1 MKKYLFPVGM
11 FLIYFVI
18 VFACEFLG
26 FLSPLLWVYFGV
38 LAALL
43 AAAPVMAAASK
54 SDKIGTIALFPI
66 IYLLIML
73 LLGEVSQPIVFIC
86 VILVSILAEVVR
98 KLVGSK
104 KQLSLRLGYAV
115 AALAPG
121 MYLLPLWTKTDWYYE
136 GAVEEMGSQAYA
148 DSLMKFATPLGLIA
162 LIVLCFAVGYLGAL
176 IAERLFKNKVR
187 IAL

>member
-18 VFACEFLG
+18 VFACEVLG

-38 LAALL
+38 LASLL
-43 AAAPVMAAASK
+43 AAAPVMAAAARSN
-54 SDKIGTIALFPI
+54 KIGTIALFPI
-66 IYLLIML
+66 FYLVIMF
-73 LLGEVSQPIVFIC
+73 LLGEASHSVVIIC
-86 VILVSILAEVVR
+86 IILVSVLAEVVR
-98 KLVGSK
+98 KLAGYQ

-115 AALAPG
+115 AAVAPG
-121 MYLLPLWTKTDWYYE
+121 MYMLPLWVKTDWYYE
-136 GAVEEMGSQAYA
+136 GAVAEMGSQAYA

-176 IAERLFKNKVR
+176 IAEKRFKNKVR